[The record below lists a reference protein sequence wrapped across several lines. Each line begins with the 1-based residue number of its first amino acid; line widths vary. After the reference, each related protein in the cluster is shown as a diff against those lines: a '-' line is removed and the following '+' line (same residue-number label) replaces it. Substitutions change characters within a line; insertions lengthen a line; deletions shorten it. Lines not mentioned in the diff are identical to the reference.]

1 MIRAVAPPS
10 WARLVMLLLLLASS
24 GCGWVDFG
32 AHGGSRRPSTTTAR
46 VPLPLPRPSDEPVG
60 TSSETPDPRYRTI
73 TVARGDTI
81 EALSLR
87 HGVPVYALVDAN
99 HLAPPFELQPG
110 QRLILPGAP
119 EHRVRDGETLYSI
132 AQRYGVDV
140 YALAAYNG
148 LTQPYIV
155 RPGQRLRL
163 PLPGTRMAKRP
174 AEDTQTREEVEASTV
189 IARLPTPIEA
199 LPKPP
204 QKTGR
209 GFVWPV
215 EGKVISTYG
224 SKDNGL
230 YNDGINIAA
239 EPGTSVRAVEN
250 GVVAYAG
257 NELRAFGNLLLIEHE
272 GGWVSA
278 YAHNEVLLV
287 GRGDKVEK
295 GQPVARVGRS
305 GSVTVPQLHFELR
318 KNKRAVDPLKH
329 LQPHKT

>member
-1 MIRAVAPPS
+1 
-10 WARLVMLLLLLASS
+10 MLLLLLTSS

-46 VPLPLPRPSDEPVG
+46 VPVPVARPTENRAESG
-60 TSSETPDPRYRTI
+60 LETPDARYRTI
-73 TVARGDTI
+73 TVAQGETI

-99 HLAPPFELQPG
+99 HLAPPFKLRPG

-119 EHRVRDGETLYSI
+119 EHQVRDGETLYSI
-132 AQRYGVDV
+132 ARRYGVDV

-155 RPGQRLRL
+155 RQGQRIRL

-174 AEDTQTREEVEASTV
+174 AEDTQTREEAEASTV
-189 IARLPTPIEA
+189 IARLPKPIAA
-199 LPKPP
+199 LPTPP
-204 QKTGR
+204 KKTGR

-230 YNDGINIAA
+230 YNDGINIGA
-239 EPGTSVRAVEN
+239 EAGTTVRAVEN
-250 GVVAYAG
+250 GVVAYSG

-278 YAHNEVLLV
+278 YAHNDVLLV
-287 GRGDKVEK
+287 SRGDKVEK
-295 GQPVARVGRS
+295 GQPIARVGRS

-329 LQPHKT
+329 LQPYKA